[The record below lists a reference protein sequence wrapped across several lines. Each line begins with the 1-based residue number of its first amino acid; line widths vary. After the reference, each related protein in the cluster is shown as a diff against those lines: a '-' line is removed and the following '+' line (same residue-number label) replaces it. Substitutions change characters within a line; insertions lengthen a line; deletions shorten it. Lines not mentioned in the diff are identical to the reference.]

1 MHVYPCPYLC
11 PIRLVSLFSSLLLA
25 LRGEA
30 FSFTIEETNLRQTS
44 ILKLKAWALRTSS
57 EGLLGLL
64 QMSCI
69 CLFVLVQQKQ
79 DADGNRT
86 LSSTEMVLLVALRL
100 PIVSYMKRSSF
111 IMLNKLNMMVT
122 LTLFS
127 FLFYTWLATTG
138 RASAS
143 NCKSRTRKSESS
155 VTLREVTEFVNS
167 SKFASRN
174 ATLDGA

>member
-1 MHVYPCPYLC
+1 MGIKNLFR
-11 PIRLVSLFSSLLLA
+11 RLIGLIANVLHLLV
-25 LRGEA
+25 R
-30 FSFTIEETNLRQTS
+30 
-44 ILKLKAWALRTSS
+44 
-57 EGLLGLL
+57 
-64 QMSCI
+64 SCAAKTR
-69 CLFVLVQQKQ
+69 CGRKQ
-79 DADGNRT
+79 DTFVDGNGT
-86 LSSTEMVLLVALRL
+86 VCCTASA
-100 PIVSYMKRSSF
+100 IVSYMKRSSF

-155 VTLREVTEFVNS
+155 VTLREVTEFVNP

-174 ATLDGA
+174 ATLDGE